1 VRAEKRR
8 QPESRSSEDDLGR
21 RSLTSFL
28 DRVVR
33 QKEAELAEKKRNR
46 PVRELERRASALS
59 VRDFRD
65 AIAGGGAIIAEIKR
79 KSPSVAGFRQ
89 KAEPEELASVYEAHG
104 ASAISIV
111 TDERNFGTCLADVDR
126 VRGSSRL
133 PVLVK
138 DFIVDTYQVIE
149 ARAAGA
155 DALLLIAR
163 ILPARTFASLLD
175 LTHGLGMSVL
185 AECHDEEDIE
195 KATVAGATIIG
206 LNNRDLGTL
215 DVSIETTGRLVSKIP
230 EGALSVSESG
240 IDSREAVEA
249 LLSLGVDAFLVG
261 GALLDSDAP
270 GEKLRELLGLKEPGS
285 GDNREEGPDD

>member
-1 VRAEKRR
+1 M
-8 QPESRSSEDDLGR
+8 
-21 RSLTSFL
+21 TSFL

-46 PVRELERRASALS
+46 PARELERRASALP
-59 VRDFRD
+59 VRDFRE
-65 AIAGGGAIIAEIKR
+65 AVSARGAIIAEIKR

-89 KAEPEELASVYEAHG
+89 KAEPEQLASIYEAHG
-104 ASAISIV
+104 ARAISIV

-126 VRGSSRL
+126 VRDSSRL

-138 DFIVDTYQVIE
+138 DFIVDEYQVIE

-155 DALLLIAR
+155 DAVLLIAR
-163 ILPARTFASLLD
+163 ILPARTLASLLD
-175 LTHGLGMSVL
+175 LTHGLGMSAL
-185 AECHDEEDIE
+185 AECHDEADIE
-195 KATVAGATIIG
+195 KAIVAGATVIG
-206 LNNRDLGTL
+206 LNNRDLETL
-215 DVSIETTGRLVSKIP
+215 EVSLETTRRLVSKIP
-230 EGALSVSESG
+230 EGTLSVSESG

-270 GEKLRELLGLKEPGS
+270 GEKLHELLGLKGRGS
-285 GDNREEGPDD
+285 GDTRDEGSDG